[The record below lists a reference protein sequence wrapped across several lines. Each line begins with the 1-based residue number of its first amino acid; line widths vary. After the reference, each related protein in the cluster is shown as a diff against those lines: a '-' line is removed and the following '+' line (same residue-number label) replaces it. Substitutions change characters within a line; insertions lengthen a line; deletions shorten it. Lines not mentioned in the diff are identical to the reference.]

1 LAHQTY
7 GALRTKRTSVGAIV
21 EIAYT
26 VGWLVFLY
34 LGGAGVYELVGG
46 RKFRASLLLAA
57 AFVWIVLTFVF
68 FHYTATSSYRLAFA
82 LLYFLACFIL
92 VRKVQSNLGK
102 PDMR

>member
-1 LAHQTY
+1 M
-7 GALRTKRTSVGAIV
+7 GVVV
-21 EIAYT
+21 EIAFT

-68 FHYTATSSYRLAFA
+68 FHYTAASSYRLAMA
-82 LLYFLACFIL
+82 LLYFLVCFVL
-92 VRKVQSNLGK
+92 VLKVQANLGK
-102 PDMR
+102 PDIR